1 MSLELAFN
9 ILLTL
14 FSGVLGL
21 MVRRTLN
28 ELDELK
34 KRVASDDIIMREKIE
49 FIRVNYVTNQDARF
63 NHTAVMEALKDI
75 KVKINRLDDK
85 LDKKADK

>member
-9 ILLTL
+9 ILLSL
-14 FSGVLGL
+14 FGGVMGFV
-21 MVRRTLN
+21 VRRILN
-28 ELDELK
+28 ELDEVK

-49 FIRVNYVTNQDARF
+49 YIRVNYVTNHDARF
-63 NHTAVMEALKDI
+63 DHTAIMEALKGI
-75 KVKINRLDDK
+75 KAKIDRLDDK